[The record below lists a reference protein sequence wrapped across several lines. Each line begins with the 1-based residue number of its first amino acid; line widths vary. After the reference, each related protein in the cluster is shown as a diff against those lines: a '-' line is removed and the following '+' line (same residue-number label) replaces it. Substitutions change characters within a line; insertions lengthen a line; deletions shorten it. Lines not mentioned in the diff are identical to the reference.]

1 MTCYQN
7 LNKIVNLPYK
17 DEIKTHVLGIIIQG
31 SEDRNWKVRVALCKN
46 FAELFKAYGKDMSE
60 NALFSMFK
68 ALVMDSEP
76 EVSMAC
82 LQSLEKSAQYISNKN
97 LENLTS

>member
-1 MTCYQN
+1 M
-7 LNKIVNLPYK
+7 NLPYK

-60 NALFSMFK
+60 NTLYSMFK
-68 ALVMDSEP
+68 ALIMDSEP

-82 LQSLEKSAQYISNKN
+82 LQSLAKSVKYISSKN
-97 LENLTS
+97 LENLTN